1 MKNVVLVILLCLPL
15 AYWLM
20 QPSKTVVTSPSNQ
33 PTPGKQIQVYSWQ
46 DSDGVTHFS
55 SEPHAGAHKVSVDT
69 RHIPNLDSVYG
80 PEPVM
85 PTPSTADKISQV
97 GGAFTQYVHH
107 LQSDEDK
114 AKAAAV
120 TAGQIPESQRAAL
133 DGGQ

>member
-1 MKNVVLVILLCLPL
+1 MKNIVLVVLLCLPL

-20 QPSKTVVTSPSNQ
+20 QPAKTVVTDKSNQ
-33 PTPGKQIQVYSWQ
+33 PATGKQIQVYRWQ
-46 DSDGVTHFS
+46 DADGVTHFS
-55 SEPHAGAHKVSVDT
+55 SQPHAGAHKVSVDT
-69 RHIPNLDSVYG
+69 RHMPNLDSMYG
-80 PEPVM
+80 PEPV
-85 PTPSTADKISQV
+85 TPPVSAADTVSQA

-120 TAGQIPESQRAAL
+120 TAGQIPDAQKAAL